1 MAPGAGSLEREFGT
15 VAEADSRTRDEWTG
29 RQALA
34 FRKLLHLQVILK
46 EVLRLAGGTDGLACM
61 DFGAGNC
68 MLSYHLRRHGGD
80 WRTVVL
86 KPGDRQG
93 FEWGLGG
100 DVSVFDGNK
109 LSFENKCFDLIVVL
123 DGLTDD
129 KSDAALIEEWHR
141 CLKAD
146 GRLIVCVR
154 RANRWSPLRV
164 AQSVTGDAG
173 AAQDG
178 ARLGFTESDM
188 FRELKDGFD
197 VHLVRPFGKFFMSL
211 TELLTRRALAK
222 QNRAAPENEGRRGKV
237 LALAGIAY
245 RLAYQL
251 DMFLFF
257 TRGHRMLIMAKRRA
271 WRPRETPVLVDGR
284 SISEAVLSRAMR

>member
-1 MAPGAGSLEREFGT
+1 MADTEN
-15 VAEADSRTRDEWTG
+15 RTRDEWTG

-46 EVLRLAGGTDGLACM
+46 EVLRLAGSTDGLSCM

-68 MLSYHLRRHGGD
+68 MLSHHLRRHGGD

-86 KPGDRQG
+86 NPGSRQG

-100 DVSVFDGNK
+100 AVSVFDGK
-109 LSFENKCFDLIVVL
+109 TLPFENKSFDLVIVL
-123 DGLTDD
+123 DGLTGRE
-129 KSDAALIEEWHR
+129 SDAALIEEWHR

-154 RANRWSPLRV
+154 RANRWSPLRIV
-164 AQSVTGDAG
+164 QSVAGGAG
-173 AAQDG
+173 AAEHDV
-178 ARLGFTESDM
+178 ARLGFTESDL

-197 VHLVRPFGKFFMSL
+197 VHQVRPFGKFFVSL
-211 TELLTRRALAK
+211 AEILTHRALAK
-222 QNRAAPENEGRRGKV
+222 QSRAVSENESRLKRT
-237 LALAGIAY
+237 LAVAGIAY

-251 DMFLFF
+251 DMFLFL
-257 TRGHRMLIMAKRRA
+257 TRGHRMLVMAKRRA

-284 SISEAVLSRAMR
+284 SISEAVLSQAGR